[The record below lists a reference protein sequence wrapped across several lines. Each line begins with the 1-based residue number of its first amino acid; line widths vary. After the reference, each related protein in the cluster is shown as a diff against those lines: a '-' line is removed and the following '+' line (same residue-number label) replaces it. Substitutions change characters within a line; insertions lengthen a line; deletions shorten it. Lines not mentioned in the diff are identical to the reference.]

1 MAHAALRV
9 LKLLEKMRS
18 GSRLEFLEPLLRL
31 LFFPF
36 ARIDVSQNDLPWEFM
51 VDRLPT
57 VLFFPCNR

>member
-1 MAHAALRV
+1 MAHTALRV
-9 LKLLEKMRS
+9 LKLLEKRLS
-18 GSRLEFLEPLLRL
+18 GSRLEFLGPLLHF

-36 ARIDVSQNDLPWEFM
+36 TRIDVSQNDLPWEFM